1 MIELYKPPHCRVY
14 GCYVRPFLPDN
25 TLVAG
30 RELMADR
37 AQRTLM
43 LQGAFPEPGHG
54 VRRVAPEVMDKL
66 DLMRAWLGLDRVA
79 ICSCRELAAPMRA

>member
-1 MIELYKPPHCRVY
+1 MIEVYTPPHRRVY
-14 GCYVRPFLPDN
+14 GCYVCPFLPDN

-43 LQGAFPEPGHG
+43 LQGAFPELGHG
-54 VRRVAPEVMDKL
+54 VRRVAP
-66 DLMRAWLGLDRVA
+66 R
-79 ICSCRELAAPMRA
+79 